1 MTTQDPKSCCSWLIW
16 AVDHGR
22 NMMYIYN
29 IMIYPKSVNSTGQ
42 NFLKWNCWVLQLLWL
57 GYPIG
62 LLGCMFFSIIANAKK
77 TQDHVLAGMMIN
89 RLIFTKIWSREKS
102 REIERSRE
110 RVLCRTLKVHSETLK
125 VHSETLK
132 VNSAAIENREKS
144 REIER
149 NREEWFSNPY
159 LNITFWKYSDGPL
172 STQHALLRDDVL
184 RFFYCAWVAYLQ
196 PDWYGKAKCPGAK
209 ASPVSLDAKIRE
221 ENQ

>member
-22 NMMYIYN
+22 NMIYIYN

-132 VNSAAIENREKS
+132 VHSETLKVHSETLKVNSAAIENREKS
-144 REIER
+144 REIESSDFQTHVKSSLFGSTLTVHYLH
-149 NREEWFSNPY
+149 NMHCLGMMCSDFSTAPGLHTFSLTDMEK
-159 LNITFWKYSDGPL
+159 LNAQAQKRH
-172 STQHALLRDDVL
+172 Q
-184 RFFYCAWVAYLQ
+184 
-196 PDWYGKAKCPGAK
+196 
-209 ASPVSLDAKIRE
+209 
-221 ENQ
+221 

>member
-1 MTTQDPKSCCSWLIW
+1 MAAIW
-16 AVDHGR
+16 
-22 NMMYIYN
+22 YIYN

-144 REIER
+144 REIESSDFQTHVKSSLFGSTLTVHYLH
-149 NREEWFSNPY
+149 NMHCLGMMCSDFSTAPGLHTFSLTDMEK
-159 LNITFWKYSDGPL
+159 LNAQAQKR
-172 STQHALLRDDVL
+172 Q
-184 RFFYCAWVAYLQ
+184 Q
-196 PDWYGKAKCPGAK
+196 
-209 ASPVSLDAKIRE
+209 
-221 ENQ
+221 

>member
-1 MTTQDPKSCCSWLIW
+1 MAAII
-16 AVDHGR
+16 
-22 NMMYIYN
+22 YIYIYIY
-29 IMIYPKSVNSTGQ
+29 IMVYPKSVNSNGQ
-42 NFLKWNCWVLQLLWL
+42 NFLIWNCWVLQLLWL

-77 TQDHVLAGMMIN
+77 TRGHVLAGMMIN

-132 VNSAAIENREKS
+132 VNSGAIENREKS

-149 NREEWFSNPY
+149 NREKSRGVIFKPISNHHFLEILWRSIIY
-159 LNITFWKYSDGPL
+159 TTCI
-172 STQHALLRDDVL
+172 A
-184 RFFYCAWVAYLQ
+184 
-196 PDWYGKAKCPGAK
+196 
-209 ASPVSLDAKIRE
+209 
-221 ENQ
+221 

>member
-22 NMMYIYN
+22 NNIYN
-29 IMIYPKSVNSTGQ
+29 IMIYPKSVNSNGQ

-77 TQDHVLAGMMIN
+77 TQGHVLAGMMIN
-89 RLIFTKIWSREKS
+89 RLIFTTIWSREKS

-132 VNSAAIENREKS
+132 VNSGTIDNREKS

-149 NREEWFSNPY
+149 NREKSRGAIFKPISNHHFLEILWRSIIY
-159 LNITFWKYSDGPL
+159 TTCI
-172 STQHALLRDDVL
+172 A
-184 RFFYCAWVAYLQ
+184 
-196 PDWYGKAKCPGAK
+196 
-209 ASPVSLDAKIRE
+209 
-221 ENQ
+221 